1 MMTTIIKTGNGFL
14 QERYVS
20 FCYCFPVA
28 PWLGKARAH
37 DLIERKRGNRLYLE
51 YFEKGSQSSENYI
64 FFNFPLDGILNIS
77 ILYFQV
83 VLNIFHFGFI
93 YIPLH
98 FRPHSCRVGAR
109 DISLRNSISDFS
121 EIISDHKKGISIVW
135 EFFCGCHLSGRKAL
149 LCLLLC
155 QEDAAIIID

>member
-1 MMTTIIKTGNGFL
+1 M
-14 QERYVS
+14 
-20 FCYCFPVA
+20 
-28 PWLGKARAH
+28 
-37 DLIERKRGNRLYLE
+37 IERKRGNRLYLE
-51 YFEKGSQSSENYI
+51 YFDKGSQSSEKYI

-121 EIISDHKKGISIVW
+121 EIISDHRKGISIVW
-135 EFFCGCHLSGRKAL
+135 EIFLWLSLKWSESFHQTAVNLLPSSGTVFFSISFAL
-149 LCLLLC
+149 LTFKYCEFYVFMKIY
-155 QEDAAIIID
+155 QK